1 MLSNL
6 LIYRFLIFNSLMVA
20 LVAVL
25 AWNGLVAQLF
35 ENDQSRITLAIVAL
49 FIVGWLWS
57 FKETAVVSLELNSAK
72 MHGPRPA
79 LAAERDKD
87 IGKVE
92 WLFSVSEWLVALG
105 LLGTV
110 VGFYIALSG
119 VDQNTVNEA
128 SGAQSAVAALMV
140 GMRTALTTTILG
152 AVLGLWHEVNVTM
165 LRTALLAY
173 WSDRLAA
180 AGTLRE
186 ARAWD

>member
-1 MLSNL
+1 
-6 LIYRFLIFNSLMVA
+6 
-20 LVAVL
+20 
-25 AWNGLVAQLF
+25 
-35 ENDQSRITLAIVAL
+35 
-49 FIVGWLWS
+49 
-57 FKETAVVSLELNSAK
+57 

-119 VDQNTVNEA
+119 VDENTVSEA

-152 AVLGLWHEVNVTM
+152 AILGLWHEVNVTM

-186 ARAWD
+186 APAWD